1 MQLITVPQLTA
12 RQTELKKQVS
22 ELQKLKS
29 AVSYLRMNADPSG
42 YQEAE
47 KFTESYTDQLDEFT
61 SKAEG
66 FTQLVEGWR
75 ELEAHFG
82 GVEKLRLALVDLATA
97 EADISRALYRNQAL
111 NRAKDDPEGELL
123 ELAQCLVLNAHPAK
137 SVRLY
142 KRSGEYFVNQKAEAV
157 AYAHGITPEQA
168 LARAQL
174 LITDTKL
181 TYNATT
187 QSWKQTV
194 SL

>member
-29 AVSYLRMNADPSG
+29 AVSYLRMNADPTA

-47 KFTESYTDQLDEFT
+47 KFTESYTEQLDEFT
-61 SKAEG
+61 SKAEA

-82 GVEKLRLALVDLATA
+82 GVEKLRRALVDLATA
-97 EADISRALYRNQAL
+97 EADISRALYRNQEL
-111 NRAKDDPEGELL
+111 NRAKNDPEGELL
-123 ELAQCLVLNAHPAK
+123 QLAKCLVLNAHPAK

-142 KRSGEYFVNQKAEAV
+142 HRFGQPYIDQKAEAV
-157 AYAHGITPEQA
+157 AYAYGITPEA
-168 LARAQL
+168 SMVRARL
-174 LITDTKL
+174 LITETKL

-187 QSWKQTV
+187 KSWKQTI

>member
-1 MQLITVPQLTA
+1 MQLLTVPQLTA
-12 RQTELKKQVS
+12 RQTELKNRVS

-29 AVSYLRMNADPSG
+29 SLSYLRMNADPTA

-47 KFTESYTDQLDEFT
+47 KFTESYTEQLDEFT

-82 GVEKLRLALVDLATA
+82 GVEKLRRALVDLATA

-111 NRAKDDPEGELL
+111 NRAKDDPEGALL
-123 ELAQCLVLNAHPAK
+123 DLAKYLVINAHPAK
-137 SVRLY
+137 SV
-142 KRSGEYFVNQKAEAV
+142 SGYGAHFIAQRADEA
-157 AYAHGITPEQA
+157 AYAYGITPEQA
-168 LARAQL
+168 LAKAQH
-174 LITDTKL
+174 LITESKL

-187 QSWKQTV
+187 KTFKQTI

>member
-29 AVSYLRMNADPSG
+29 AVSYLRMNADPTG

-97 EADISRALYRNQAL
+97 ESKISTAVYRNQAL
-111 NRAKDDPEGELL
+111 NRAKDDPEGALL
-123 ELAQCLVLNAHPAK
+123 DLAKYLVINAHPAK
-137 SVRLY
+137 SV
-142 KRSGEYFVNQKAEAV
+142 SGYGQHFIDQRADDV
-157 AYAHGITPEQA
+157 AYAHETSRDVA
-168 LARAQL
+168 MSMARA
-174 LITDTKL
+174 LITETKL

-187 QSWKQTV
+187 QKFKQTI